1 MADPAAPTPLVVLS
15 PEFEIDQSNEVLA
28 KRIDAALA
36 HPLSRTFRDCLD
48 RLRQIARNRPGA
60 RVKLWTDFA
69 PLSFTFS
76 IMLPEG
82 RSWLH
87 GGLIFHG
94 SHDRG
99 GDGSAPTYSVNVNPT
114 DGWTLHT

>member
-1 MADPAAPTPLVVLS
+1 MSDVAAASPQFVLP
-15 PEFEIDQSNEVLA
+15 PEIVLDSSNEVLVN
-28 KRIDAALA
+28 RFQAALA
-36 HPLSRTFRDCLD
+36 HPLSRTFRDSLD
-48 RLRQIARNRPGA
+48 RLHRIAKNRDGA

-76 IMLPEG
+76 IILPDG
-82 RSWLH
+82 SSWLH

-94 SHDRG
+94 SHDSG
-99 GDGSAPTYSVNVNPT
+99 GDGGGPTYSVNVSPI